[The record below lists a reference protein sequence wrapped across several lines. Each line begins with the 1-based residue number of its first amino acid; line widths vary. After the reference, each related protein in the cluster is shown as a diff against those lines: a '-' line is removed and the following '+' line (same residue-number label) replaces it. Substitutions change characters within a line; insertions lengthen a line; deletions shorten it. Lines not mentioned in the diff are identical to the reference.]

1 LIRLRFSERVLLH
14 LVESQSGQFNGLN
27 SNSLIEP
34 PFSLTQSG
42 ISEALEYSLERVS
55 TSLRELMSEGLVVM
69 KKYYSRES
77 GRFRSFYFP
86 TQDGVLRARELM
98 DAIRA
103 ERVKVIDLDGTLK
116 EMSVEELLGRIRSL
130 SGGGD
135 QDTYLLK
142 EGVPLPVTYTSV
154 LNSIRGETFEVERFI
169 SPRRVDLNK
178 KMWTMVRDAYFDAT
192 NRYVVLTRNQHWQA
206 GALWLRDGIKV
217 PFTAEFRYRAGGG
230 SGGDGFVF
238 MFYKKKDYWPCE
250 GGNLGFVPGT
260 GPSPGYGVEFDSLP
274 NPDYNDPP
282 YPHIALMK
290 DRPDNHLT
298 SVEDRRVADFKW
310 HSARISVGE
319 SSVSAW
325 VDGDLVLRWN
335 GELDRSHTGVGIA
348 ASTGGMTNWHIVD
361 DIKITKARE
370 ESG

>member
-1 LIRLRFSERVLLH
+1 MLLH
-14 LVESQSGQFNGLN
+14 LVETQAGQSGRPNG
-27 SNSLIEP
+27 IGVQEP

-42 ISEALEYSLERVS
+42 ISEALECSLERVS
-55 TSLRELMSEGLVVM
+55 TSLRELISEGLVVM
-69 KKYYSRES
+69 KKCYSRES
-77 GRFRSFYFP
+77 GRFKSFYFP
-86 TQDGVLRARELM
+86 TQEGVLRARELM
-98 DAIRA
+98 NTVKD
-103 ERVKVIDLDGTLK
+103 EKVKVIDSDGTLK
-116 EMSVEELLGRIRSL
+116 EMTIDELLAHIRKL
-130 SGGGD
+130 SEVGD

-142 EGVPLPVTYTSV
+142 ERIPSSVTYSTV
-154 LNSIRGETFEVERFI
+154 LNSIRGETFEVGGFI
-169 SPRRVDLNK
+169 SPKKVDLNK